1 MKTTPA
7 QITEEGTQDV
17 IKAIQHLE
25 SAWEK
30 GNHYAGYQLGKL
42 YVYGREVEA
51 DQEKAIAYLTASGEL
66 TGN

>member
-1 MKTTPA
+1 MLSKPSS
-7 QITEEGTQDV
+7 IWNLHG
-17 IKAIQHLE
+17 
-25 SAWEK
+25 EK